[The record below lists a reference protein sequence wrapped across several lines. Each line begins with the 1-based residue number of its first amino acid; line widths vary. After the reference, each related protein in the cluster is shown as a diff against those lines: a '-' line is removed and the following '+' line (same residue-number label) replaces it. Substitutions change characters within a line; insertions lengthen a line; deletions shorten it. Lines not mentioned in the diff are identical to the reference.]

1 MLCATAAL
9 RGLHCAFTDKL
20 LSPRGI
26 PASCSFLSQIKHLQ
40 TFLSLHS
47 VDNHDDD
54 EELKTPEESVE
65 VIEGELPVEGGR
77 EGEGELPV
85 EGRREGEAELPVEG
99 RREGEAKLPVE
110 GRREGE
116 AKLPMESRGEGE
128 RGPQD
133 PDSALG
139 DKEVQA
145 ISDVESTGTPPER
158 GAVENMEP
166 SFLVK
171 PLIHEALSYN
181 FPSKVPAKKKCM
193 EQS

>member
-20 LSPRGI
+20 LLPRGI

-40 TFLSLHS
+40 TLLSQHS
-47 VDNHDDD
+47 VDNHGDK
-54 EELKTPEESVE
+54 ELKTPEEFVE
-65 VIEGELPVEGGR
+65 VIEGELPVEGGG
-77 EGEGELPV
+77 EGEGELP
-85 EGRREGEAELPVEG
+85 
-99 RREGEAKLPVE
+99 
-110 GRREGE
+110 
-116 AKLPMESRGEGE
+116 MERGGEGE

-145 ISDVESTGTPPER
+145 ISDVESTGTPLER

-166 SFLVK
+166 SFSVK
-171 PLIHEALSYN
+171 SLIHEALSYN
-181 FPSKVPAKKKCM
+181 FPSKVPAKKRCM

>member
-20 LSPRGI
+20 LLPRGI

-40 TFLSLHS
+40 TLLSQHS
-47 VDNHDDD
+47 VDNHGDK
-54 EELKTPEESVE
+54 ELKTPEEFVE
-65 VIEGELPVEGGR
+65 VIEGELPVEGGG

-85 EGRREGEAELPVEG
+85 EGEREGEGELPMEG
-99 RREGEAKLPVE
+99 GREGEE
-110 GRREGE
+110 E
-116 AKLPMESRGEGE
+116 LPMEGGGEGE

-145 ISDVESTGTPPER
+145 ISDVESTGIPLER

-166 SFLVK
+166 SFSVK
-171 PLIHEALSYN
+171 SLIHEALSYN
-181 FPSKVPAKKKCM
+181 FPSKVPAKKRCM
-193 EQS
+193 QQS

>member
-47 VDNHDDD
+47 VDNHDD

-77 EGEGELPV
+77 EGEREQPM
-85 EGRREGEAELPVEG
+85 EGRREGEAELPMEG
-99 RREGEAKLPVE
+99 RREGEAE
-110 GRREGE
+110 
-116 AKLPMESRGEGE
+116 LPMESRGEGE

-133 PDSALG
+133 PNSALG

>member
-20 LSPRGI
+20 LLPRGI
-26 PASCSFLSQIKHLQ
+26 PASCSFLSQIKHFQ
-40 TFLSLHS
+40 TLLSQHS
-47 VDNHDDD
+47 VDNHGD
-54 EELKTPEESVE
+54 EELKTPEEFVE
-65 VIEGELPVEGGR
+65 VIEGELPMEGGR
-77 EGEGELPV
+77 EGEGELP
-85 EGRREGEAELPVEG
+85 
-99 RREGEAKLPVE
+99 
-110 GRREGE
+110 
-116 AKLPMESRGEGE
+116 MERGGEGE

-145 ISDVESTGTPPER
+145 ISDVESTGTPLER

-166 SFLVK
+166 SFSVK
-171 PLIHEALSYN
+171 SLIHEALSYN
-181 FPSKVPAKKKCM
+181 FPSKVPAKKRCM

>member
-40 TFLSLHS
+40 TFLSQHS

-77 EGEGELPV
+77 EGEREQPM
-85 EGRREGEAELPVEG
+85 EGRREGEAE
-99 RREGEAKLPVE
+99 
-110 GRREGE
+110 
-116 AKLPMESRGEGE
+116 LPMESRGEGE

-133 PDSALG
+133 PNSALG

-158 GAVENMEP
+158 GAVENMES

>member
-26 PASCSFLSQIKHLQ
+26 PASFSFLSQIKHLQ

-77 EGEGELPV
+77 EGEREQPM
-85 EGRREGEAELPVEG
+85 EGRREGEAE
-99 RREGEAKLPVE
+99 
-110 GRREGE
+110 
-116 AKLPMESRGEGE
+116 LPMESRGEGE